1 MKRTLIAAACALSL
15 SAYALPTYEPFTEYA
30 SQLAS
35 SPVTQQV
42 TSSANVPLGTN
53 ANSGI
58 TNCLDLA
65 TGGLVAPTGEL
76 WTPLYFSGPG
86 GGSPTINL
94 HGLDVA
100 VISNSTVFTAANLAS
115 LLPSAFP
122 GFPAVGGGITNIVE
136 NSAQPLLWNGTSFV
150 NSNYCGNSAVL
161 KFASDVVRPA
171 SGTKTIYVSYL
182 FAITQQGQLA
192 TGNDGRYF
200 AFLSSSNLS
209 EGFTGGAP
217 VPGAA
222 YTNFQSFFNTF
233 NGGTAT
239 GVHYASHG
247 LLAGGSG
254 TFIGPCDSA
263 AGKTFA
269 GAPFSTAFNN
279 TPNFVVGAYVMN
291 ASGKDTNIIWLN
303 PATSGFGGTTPP
315 TSPIFATNLNNFT
328 NMTDIGGIC
337 FIDRVGNGASGG
349 VGTNYIGNLL
359 IGSTWSYVTGG
370 PEFTTQ
376 PVASASVNVGANQ
389 TLSAVAT
396 AAGQTV
402 NYQWQKIVGGVPT
415 TVNNGP
421 GGAGG
426 TATVTGANTGSMTLT
441 GFGGGDVGV
450 YQVVATAS
458 GTSFTLTSSQS
469 TLMLSDPQITANPVN
484 TTVNYGATATFTAQ
498 VSSTSPP
505 VTYQWYKNG
514 SPISN
519 GLQPDG
525 STAANAT
532 GTTSGSSP
540 FTLTLSL
547 SGVSYQDD
555 GNYMLTAVN
564 SGNFQN
570 SSTAAT
576 LTVNDPAITSQPT
589 SPAVAAGGIA
599 NFTVGAVGSPTLSYQ
614 WFENGIQLSDNNP
627 TATGSAIVTGSQ
639 TSTLTLTGV
648 QDADDGAY
656 SCTITSSGSGQS
668 TNSVA
673 AALTVQDALTVT
685 IPPKSLIERVGDH
698 TAFSVG
704 VSGGG
709 PSYQWYFGNTAI
721 PGATGVGLTLANI
734 QVASNGTY
742 SVVVSNLLTS
752 PITNSATLSVINSSI
767 LNLSPGSLVVA
778 RVGDGAQALSATTG
792 NTVYLDQY
800 TTGGGYQDTIQI
812 PDEGTG
818 QPYGT
823 GSTSS
828 SSMPTG
834 SPAIIVA
841 GAGAD
846 APFEAMLSTSGNQ
859 EYLGLAGY
867 CQAYPYT
874 GINTVNTPN
883 TTPSSWRG
891 LATVNAFGTYNL
903 AYTNSGLYSGG
914 TAVIHD
920 MYTLEGTNFWTT
932 GGAGSGTVKFV
943 NSTVASYAG
952 GSGVPSSS
960 GVSAAGGQVVQIVNG
975 TLPPNGLSSIANLVV
990 SDSGLGVN
998 SGLYVAAGVPEPG
1011 AGNITFNPL
1020 LFTGG
1025 GQPEDFAFSPDNQTV
1040 YVAEGAAWSAS
1051 GGAGTGG
1058 IERWD
1063 GNGAGG
1069 WSYSY
1074 TLPALPGGATN
1085 GAQGLTVDFSASAT
1099 WGVGVTGA
1107 KIYATSTGAMENS
1120 LVAVV
1125 DNGSTSTPTVLAT
1138 AGANQALRG
1147 VRFSPAVV
1155 LPTIVTAPLNQT
1167 NFPNNNVT
1175 FTVVATGSG
1184 PLTYQWSYNSTP
1196 ITGATSTSFTT
1207 NNISINSG
1215 GNYSVEVINPV
1226 GQNTSA
1232 TAVLT
1237 VTAGAPTISPSPL
1250 PNYAETVGDHLA
1262 WAPTVNGTLPVTNY
1276 WYFNSV
1282 ASANLIQSNVSA
1294 TGVASLVLTDIQTS
1308 SNGTYILVT
1317 SNQFGHAQASGT
1329 LTVSTSPEQLA
1340 TANLV
1345 VARIGDGAQTL
1356 SAATGNTLYLD
1367 QYTTAGGYVNTIQ
1380 IPDEG
1385 TGQPYGTGGAS
1396 STIMPFG
1403 SPALLFVG
1411 AGANADFEALMTLSP
1426 LGPDGQALTI
1436 AGYCEP
1442 YPFSGA
1448 DLTVGANGG
1457 ANWRGVADIDGYGAY
1472 TLAYT
1477 NTGLYSGG
1485 NHQIHGAVDI
1495 DGTGTNFYTTGQA
1508 GSGNGI
1514 KYVNVDFQPAN
1525 GGGIAAV
1532 AGSFSGTRVGEIV
1545 SGNYVYTD
1553 GAGNPNGIYGVSGL
1567 PNTTATASLLLA
1579 ETNSPVDFAVS
1590 PDGATVYIADNGTF
1604 TGTGHP
1610 VGGIQRWDGFPPASY
1625 TYSYT
1630 LATGA
1635 SSTVGARGLTVD
1647 FSAHASWGAG
1657 VQGAKIYATT
1667 AEPSGNRLIAITD
1680 NGAASAATTITT
1692 AAANQILSGVR
1703 FGPATVKAVVNQSP
1717 QNESGFAGQ
1726 NVTFSGQLNGSQ
1738 PLTYQWYFQA
1748 NCAGGFTMI
1757 NGATNATL
1765 TVSNIS
1771 SANVGC
1777 YEVTVTNPGGSAT
1790 STPATLTLDIPPH
1803 FTSETFLGLGTGG
1816 FQMSFTGTA
1825 GVGYTIWASTD
1836 ATLAPIQ
1843 STWSRLTTGTFSGG
1857 IDTVTDP
1864 AGGQNPQEFYIISVP

>member
-1 MKRTLIAAACALSL
+1 
-15 SAYALPTYEPFTEYA
+15 
-30 SQLAS
+30 
-35 SPVTQQV
+35 
-42 TSSANVPLGTN
+42 
-53 ANSGI
+53 
-58 TNCLDLA
+58 
-65 TGGLVAPTGEL
+65 
-76 WTPLYFSGPG
+76 
-86 GGSPTINL
+86 L
-94 HGLDVA
+94 HGLDIA
-100 VISNSTVFTAANLAS
+100 VISNATIFTSANLAS
-115 LLPSAFP
+115 LLPSTFP
-122 GFPAVGGGITNIVE
+122 GFPAGGGGITNIVE
-136 NSAQPLLWNGTSFV
+136 NPAQPLLWNGSSFA

-161 KFASDVVRPA
+161 KFGQDIVRPTA
-171 SGTKTIYVSYL
+171 GTKTIFVSYL
-182 FAITQQGQLA
+182 MTMVQKGQ
-192 TGNDGRYF
+192 TGNGNDGRYL

-209 EGFTGGAP
+209 EGFVGGSP

-222 YTNFQSFFNTF
+222 YTNFQAMFNAFGAATPNYFGHAVF
-233 NGGTAT
+233 NGGTEDLEAVDASKGLTAT
-239 GVHYASHG
+239 STSLQLTFNSPAFIVGEFVFTTN
-247 LLAGGSG
+247 G
-254 TFIGPCDSA
+254 TA
-263 AGKTFA
+263 TLR
-269 GAPFSTAFNN
+269 
-279 TPNFVVGAYVMN
+279 
-291 ASGKDTNIIWLN
+291 DTNTVWLN
-303 PATSGFGGTTPP
+303 PAPGSFGGTTIPGGALV
-315 TSPIFATNLNNFT
+315 TLMTNT
-328 NMTDIGGIC
+328 ISDVGGLC
-337 FIDRVGNGASGG
+337 LIDRVGNGASGG
-349 VGTNYIGNLL
+349 VGTNYIANLI

-376 PVASASVNVGANQ
+376 PVASASVNVGGNQ

-396 AAGQTV
+396 AAGQSV

-426 TATVTGANTGSMTLT
+426 TATVSGANTGTLTLT
-441 GFGGGDVGV
+441 GFGGGDAGV

-458 GTSFTLTSSQS
+458 GTSFTLPSSQS
-469 TLMLSDPQITANPVN
+469 SLLLSDPQITANPVN
-484 TTVNYGATATFTAQ
+484 TTANYGATATLTAQ

-505 VTYQWYKNG
+505 VSYEWYKNG
-514 SPISN
+514 TPIAN

-525 STAANAT
+525 STASGAA

-555 GNYMLTAVN
+555 GSYTLSATNN
-564 SGNFQN
+564 GNFAN

-576 LTVNDPAITSQPT
+576 ITVNDPAITSQPAN
-589 SPAVAAGGIA
+589 PAVAAGGNA
-599 NFTVGAVGSPTLSYQ
+599 NFTIGAAGSPTLTYQ
-614 WFENGIQLSDNNP
+614 WFENGIQLTDNNP

-639 TSTLTLTGV
+639 TATLTLTGV
-648 QDADDGAY
+648 QDADDGGY
-656 SCTITSSGSGQS
+656 SCTITSGSGQS

-673 AALTVQDALTVT
+673 ATLTVQDALTVVL
-685 IPPKSLIERVGDH
+685 PPKSLVERVGDH

-704 VSGGG
+704 VNGGG
-709 PSYQWYFGNTAI
+709 PQFSWTFNGNPI
-721 PGATGVGLTLANI
+721 PGATGAALVLTNI

-742 SVVVSNLLTS
+742 AVTVQNLLTA
-752 PITNSATLSVINSSI
+752 PQTYSATLMVINSSI
-767 LNLSPGSLVVA
+767 VNLAPGNLVIS
-778 RVGDGAQALSATTG
+778 RVGDGAQALSANTG

-800 TTGGGYQDTIQI
+800 TIGGTYQNTMQI

-823 GSTSS
+823 GSTMSA
-828 SSMPTG
+828 SMPIG

-841 GAGAD
+841 GAGSD
-846 APFEAMLSTSGNQ
+846 GPSEAMLSISGNQ

-867 CQAYPYT
+867 CEAYPYT
-874 GINTVNTPN
+874 GGNTVNTPN

-914 TAVIHD
+914 SAVIHD
-920 MYTLEGTNFWTT
+920 MYTLDGTNFWTT
-932 GGAGSGTVKFV
+932 GGASAGTVKFV

-960 GVSAAGGQVVQIVNG
+960 GVSAAGGQTIQIVNG
-975 TLPPNGLSSIANLVV
+975 ALPPSGLSSVANLVF
-990 SDSGLGVN
+990 SDAGLGVN
-998 SGLYVAAGVPEPG
+998 SGLYVSSGIPEPT
-1011 AGNITFNPL
+1011 AGNIAFNPL

-1025 GQPEDFAFSPDNQTV
+1025 GQPEDFAFSPDNQTI

-1051 GGAGTGG
+1051 AVAGTGG

-1063 GNGAGG
+1063 ANGGGG

-1085 GAQGLTVDFSASAT
+1085 GAQGLTVDFSAGAT
-1099 WGVGVTGA
+1099 WGLGITGA

-1138 AGANQALRG
+1138 AGPNQALRG

-1155 LPTIVTAPLNQT
+1155 LPAIVTAPQNQT

-1175 FTVVATGSG
+1175 FTVVASGSG

-1207 NNISINSG
+1207 NNISFGSA
-1215 GNYSVEVINPV
+1215 GNYSVKVLNPA
-1226 GQNTSA
+1226 GQNITA
-1232 TAVLT
+1232 TATLA

-1262 WAPTVNGTLPVTNY
+1262 WAPTVNGTLPATNY
-1276 WYFNSV
+1276 WYLNSV
-1282 ASANLIQSNVSA
+1282 TPANLIQSNVSM
-1294 TGVASLVLTDIQTS
+1294 TGVASLALTDIQTS

-1329 LTVSTSPEQLA
+1329 LTVSASPEHLS

-1356 SAATGNTLYLD
+1356 SSSTGNTLYLD
-1367 QYTTAGGYVNTIQ
+1367 QYTTAGSYVNSIQ

-1396 STIMPFG
+1396 STSMPFG
-1403 SPALLFVG
+1403 SPALLFAGSG
-1411 AGANADFEALMTLSP
+1411 ADASVEALMTLSP
-1426 LGPDGQALTI
+1426 AGPNGQTLTI
-1436 AGYCEP
+1436 AGYCEA

-1448 DLTVGANGG
+1448 DVTVGALGG
-1457 ANWRGVADIDGYGAY
+1457 ANWRGVADIDGYGVY

-1477 NTGLYSGG
+1477 NSGLYALGL
-1485 NHQIHGAVDI
+1485 HQIHGALDI
-1495 DGTGTNFYTTGQA
+1495 DGSGTNFYSTGQA

-1514 KYVNVDFQPAN
+1514 KYLNVNFQPASGN
-1525 GGGIAAV
+1525 GIAAV
-1532 AGSFSGTRVGEIV
+1532 AGSFTGTRVGAIV
-1545 SGNYVYTD
+1545 SGSFVYSD
-1553 GAGNPNGIYGVSGL
+1553 ASGNPNGIYGVSGL
-1567 PNTTATASLLLA
+1567 PNNTVTPSLLLA
-1579 ETNSPVDFAVS
+1579 ETNSPVDFALS
-1590 PDGATVYIADNGTF
+1590 PDGTTVYIADNGTF
-1604 TGTGHP
+1604 TGTGNP
-1610 VGGIQRWDGFPPASY
+1610 VGGIQRWDGFPPANY

-1635 SSTVGARGLTVD
+1635 GSTVGARGLTVD
-1647 FSAHASWGAG
+1647 FSANANWGAG
-1657 VQGAKIYATT
+1657 VHGAKIYATT

-1680 NGAASAATTITT
+1680 NGAPSAATTITT

-1703 FGPATVKAVVNQSP
+1703 FGPAAVTAVVNQSP

-1738 PLTYQWYFQA
+1738 PLTYQWSFQA
-1748 NCAGGFTMI
+1748 NCSGAFTMI

-1771 SANVGC
+1771 NANVGC

-1790 STPATLTLDIPPH
+1790 SAPASLTLDVPPH
-1803 FTSETFLGLGTGG
+1803 FTSESFLGLGTGG

-1825 GVGYTIWASTD
+1825 GVGYTIWTTAD
-1836 ATLAPIQ
+1836 PTLAPIQ
-1843 STWSRLTTGTFSGG
+1843 STWSRLNTGTFSGG
-1857 IDTVTDP
+1857 IDTVTDA
-1864 AGGQNPQEFYIISVP
+1864 AGGQNPHQYYIISVP